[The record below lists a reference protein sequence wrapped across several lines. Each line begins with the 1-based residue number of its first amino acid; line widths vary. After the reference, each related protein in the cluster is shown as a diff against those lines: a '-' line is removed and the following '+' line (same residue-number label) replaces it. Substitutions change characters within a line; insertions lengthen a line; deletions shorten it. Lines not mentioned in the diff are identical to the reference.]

1 MQYFDVYID
10 GMKDLYT
17 YSDKNDEF
25 LLGESVIVPFRNIK
39 KTAIII
45 KKNESEKYDFKI
57 LNIDSKIK
65 DSIRLSS
72 KQLDLIEWLK
82 NYYLLSYD
90 NVIKAMLPKNI
101 KIKSKQNY
109 YVNLEKL
116 NDINLVENEIVE
128 YLLSLTEISYS
139 TAKAKFKKKVVDSL
153 VKEQYLD
160 LAENTIRININKFS
174 LLKEKNMD
182 IYLYFYDKLK
192 IRKENL
198 EKNFSKEKVKNF
210 KDLGILILE
219 VELDEKKNFFKKT

>member
-116 NDINLVENEIVE
+116 NDINQVENEIVE

-153 VKEQYLD
+153 VKEQ
-160 LAENTIRININKFS
+160 
-174 LLKEKNMD
+174 
-182 IYLYFYDKLK
+182 
-192 IRKENL
+192 
-198 EKNFSKEKVKNF
+198 
-210 KDLGILILE
+210 
-219 VELDEKKNFFKKT
+219 